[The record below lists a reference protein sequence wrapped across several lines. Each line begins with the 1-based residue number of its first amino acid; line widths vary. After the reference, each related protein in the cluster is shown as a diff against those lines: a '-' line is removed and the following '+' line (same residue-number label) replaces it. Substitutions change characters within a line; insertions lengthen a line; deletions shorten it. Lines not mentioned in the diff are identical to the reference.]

1 MAQILKKITIFSVTC
16 IALGFLF
23 YSKTI
28 TFNKGPLE
36 NAAQTITYPALV
48 TASFLSDQAK
58 NLLLKKITFQQL
70 EEEYKKLQQEHMTLQ
85 ERYIGLSAATNHLS
99 ATQELR
105 DFERNY
111 NLSSAILTK
120 ILTKNFSDQEH
131 YFLINKGSSHGI
143 ANNMV
148 AIYKL
153 QILGKVVEVSPYYSK
168 VMCITDKHCKIA
180 AFTNTTNAQGIC
192 EGTNTIN
199 TCNLNFVT
207 HLTSV
212 TQDDLVFSSGQGAV
226 FPEGFCAGTILS
238 HELKEKSLYHEIK
251 LKPLLDLTKL
261 DYCFIISNEKINLY

>member
-1 MAQILKKITIFSVTC
+1 MAHILKKIALLAGTC

-36 NAAQTITYPALV
+36 NAAQTITYPVLV

-58 NLLLKKITFQQL
+58 LLLLKKITFQQL

-153 QILGKVVEVSPYYSK
+153 QIIGKVIEVSPYYSK

-192 EGTNTIN
+192 EGTNAMN
-199 TCNLNFVT
+199 SCKLNFVS
-207 HLTSV
+207 HLSPV
-212 TQDDLVFSSGQGAV
+212 NQDDLVFSSGQGAV
-226 FPEGFCAGTILS
+226 FPEGFCTGKIVA
-238 HELKEKSLYHEIK
+238 HELKEKALSHEITIE
-251 LKPLLDLTKL
+251 PLLDLTKL
-261 DYCFIISNEKINLY
+261 EYCFIISNEKINLY

>member
-1 MAQILKKITIFSVTC
+1 MAQIFKKITIFVGTC
-16 IALGFLF
+16 VALGFLF

-36 NAAQTITYPALV
+36 NAAQTITYPVLV

-58 NLLLKKITFQQL
+58 QLLLKKITFQQL
-70 EEEYKKLQQEHMTLQ
+70 EEEYKKLQQEHMALQ
-85 ERYIGLSAATNHLS
+85 ERYICLSAATNHLS

-120 ILTKNFSDQEH
+120 ILTKHFSDQGH

-153 QILGKVVEVSPYYSK
+153 QILGKIVEVSPYYSK

-180 AFTNTTNAQGIC
+180 SFTNTTNAQGIC
-192 EGTNTIN
+192 EGFNALN
-199 TCNLNFVT
+199 SCNLNFVS
-207 HLTSV
+207 HLSSV
-212 TQDDLVFSSGQGAV
+212 NKEDLVFSSGQGAV
-226 FPEGFCAGTILS
+226 FPEGFCVGKIAS
-238 HELKEKSLYHEIK
+238 QELKEKALYHEIK
-251 LKPLLDLTKL
+251 LEPLLDLTKL
-261 DYCFIISNEKINLY
+261 EYCFVISNEKINLY